1 MSLRAWPLHLLEKS
15 RVRLFAQGA
24 IFFLLLAIPF
34 QKKFKIFKGLAHLC
48 TQGFVFPEAFQ
59 KNIYFYVTDL
69 SLIACLLFLLPLR
82 SLFSHST
89 RYLTLLF
96 MAAVLSLM
104 LSPGA
109 GCPLHVVRL
118 LHFALVIALF
128 CALDKGAIFESVEQ
142 LLPKLCAL
150 LVVLGALESAIGM
163 AQYFL
168 RSDVGLGFLGEAK
181 TNCWVQSKSGLLSLF
196 GGAKEGVLRRASGTF
211 PHPNVFGGFLL
222 VTIVA
227 NYALLTLRRSWLLLL
242 CLALQ
247 IFTLCLTFSRA
258 ALAAWFVATALFFF
272 LGYRQKLVSK
282 TGCYAACLSMLLSL
296 AILFPAIRDRGG
308 IVNYNT
314 IVKASDQE
322 RVQFQNIALEMV
334 RKHPLF
340 GVGFNQYV
348 VRMQDFSSVKL
359 QGDQF
364 FPVHNIYLL
373 VAAETGLVGLGFF
386 LLFIGSILWRACLTP
401 FSLAKSTLLA
411 LFMGFLLI
419 GFCDFYLLGSQHG
432 KLLFFLV
439 AALLSLSCREE
450 EYAHR

>member
-1 MSLRAWPLHLLEKS
+1 MSPRAWPLHLLEKS

-24 IFFLLLAIPF
+24 VFFLLLALPF
-34 QKKFKIFKGLAHLC
+34 QKKFKILKGFAHAC

-59 KNIYFYVTDL
+59 KNIYFYLTDL
-69 SLIACLLFLLPLR
+69 ALIACLLVIFPLR
-82 SLFSHST
+82 SLVSQSSRF
-89 RYLTLLF
+89 LTLLF
-96 MAAVLSLM
+96 ATALLSLA
-104 LSPGA
+104 LSPGGA
-109 GCPLHVVRL
+109 CPLHAVRL

-128 CALDKGAIFESVEQ
+128 CAVEKGAIFESVEKV
-142 LLPKLCAL
+142 LPKLCML
-150 LVVLGALESAIGM
+150 LVLLGALESAIGM

-168 RSDVGLGFLGEAK
+168 RSDLGLGFLGETT
-181 TNCWVQSKSGLLSLF
+181 TNCWVKSKSGLLSLF

-222 VTIVA
+222 VTIAA
-227 NYALLTLRRSWLLLL
+227 NYALLALRRSWPFFL
-242 CLALQ
+242 CLAVQ

-258 ALAAWFVATALFFF
+258 ALMAWFSMTALFFF
-272 LGYRQKLVSK
+272 LAYKQKIVSK
-282 TGCYAACLSMLLSL
+282 AGCYAACFCMLLSL

-308 IVNYNT
+308 IVNYNA

-322 RVQFQNIALEMV
+322 RVQFQNIALEMI
-334 RKHPLF
+334 KEHPFL

-348 VRMQDFSSVKL
+348 VRMQDFSPVKL

-373 VAAETGLVGLGFF
+373 VAAETGLVGLGLF
-386 LLFIGSILWRACLTP
+386 LLFIGSILWRVCLTP
-401 FSLAKSTLLA
+401 LSLAKSTLLA
-411 LFMGFLLI
+411 LFIGFLLI

-439 AALLSLSCREE
+439 AALLSLSCREGE
-450 EYAHR
+450 RAHR